1 MSTFQ
6 PELCENTPSVTV
18 FDNRGLT
25 IHKLQ
30 YYRHP
35 DSLDMTDERISH
47 YQYDDRGFLTQIT
60 DPRLYV
66 LQQTDSTV
74 NPNIKYLT
82 SLSGDVLRS
91 NSVDAGTT
99 VVLNDIAGR
108 PYWAE
113 SATGVIRTW
122 QYEAYTLPG
131 RLLAITERQVGGN
144 TRITERLVWGGNTQT
159 EKSLNLAGQCT
170 HHYDSAGLSRT
181 DSIALTGAPLSVTR
195 QLLPDSA
202 TTDWQ
207 GGDELAWQDLLDAEI
222 FTTQSTADATG
233 AILTQTDAMVNVQRQ
248 AYDVAGQLKGSWLTQ
263 KEGTERVIVKSLTYS
278 AAGQKLREEH
288 GNGVVSTWSYEAETQ
303 RLIGINIERPSNH
316 PLGTKILQQLRYE
329 YDPVGNVLQVN
340 NDAEASRYWR
350 NQKVLP
356 GNSYAYDS
364 LYQLI
369 TATGREMVNI
379 GQQGTSRPP
388 AFIPLPTDNN
398 TYTTYTRSYSYDR
411 GGNLTQIRHSAPA
424 SGNNYTT
431 NITVSSRSN
440 RAVLNTLT
448 SESSMVDA
456 LFDAGGHQN
465 QLQPGQNL
473 TWTPQGELLKVTLVE
488 RNGQSSDYESYR
500 YDSAS
505 QRVTKINT
513 LQSGNNSK
521 IQHTLYLSGLEQR
534 ITLQGDTV
542 KEVLHVVTTN
552 NAVRMLH
559 WEDGKPGDIDNDQLR
574 YSYDNLVGSIGL
586 EVDAEGNIISLEEYY
601 PYGGTAIW
609 AARSQTEANYKT
621 LRYSGQEQDATGL
634 YYYGFRYY
642 QPWIGRWLSA
652 DPAGYV
658 DGINLYRMVGN
669 NPVNSNDIAGAGQSR
684 TTYQTQFYWRLDIDG
699 RALYTR
705 NRSRYVWIHDKMIG
719 QRKLLETR
727 LGVDDPK
734 INTFSPEIFVAA
746 IRCQNELLA
755 RSAQEKAFDSL
766 TVDEMAIITL
776 VYVTESSTLYM
787 PGRQKHNLDLPVR
800 NEYQEEPDNRR
811 PDRRVSSG
819 ALNKLP
825 NFRGMSYR
833 GACSTRLCRDCSIA
847 QQYQQDNPNATVFKK
862 GSLVTTHGFFST
874 SRSPEVASQFV
885 FRQRF
890 GNTWSPNTVLFN
902 IIGNSGRNIAQ
913 LAELQQAEI
922 LLSPGAT
929 FNVTGVTRTDFG
941 YHVNLLEV
949 NAEKTWQSGVQIRII
964 SGAIL
969 KEGNQI
975 QPTI

>member
-122 QYEAYTLPG
+122 QYEDDTLPG

-233 AILTQTDAMVNVQRQ
+233 AILTQTDAMGNVQRQ

-669 NPVNSNDIAGAGQSR
+669 NPVNSKDIAGLVRAEDLPDSVLLAIGYKEGPYTKEQN
-684 TTYQTQFYWRLDIDG
+684 RLYGYRKD
-699 RALYTR
+699 
-705 NRSRYVWIHDKMIG
+705 G
-719 QRKLLETR
+719 QRKLLES
-727 LGVDDPK
+727 GWVDDPK

-746 IRCQNELLA
+746 KGANNELLA

-776 VYVTESSTLYM
+776 YSQESLPFHAWTA
-787 PGRQKHNLDLPVR
+787 KHNLDLPVR
-800 NEYQEEPDNRR
+800 NEYQETYNAGQTGELAR
-811 PDRRVSSG
+811 

-833 GACSTRLCRDCSIA
+833 GALLSNTFYAETDTIA

-949 NAEKTWQSGVQIRII
+949 NAEKTWQSGVQIRDYQR
-964 SGAIL
+964 GYTKGRKPNTA
-969 KEGNQI
+969 NY
-975 QPTI
+975 